1 MADGKFNRCILPHG
15 QFQSGLSA
23 GKSIMRMKA
32 MDAFR
37 RYIDETYK
45 DNPLSEEE
53 RKALLDRFEKMLT
66 V

>member
-1 MADGKFNRCILPHG
+1 MADGKFNRSILPHG

-32 MDAFR
+32 MNAFKL
-37 RYIDETYK
+37 YIEEEHRE
-45 DNPLSEEE
+45 NPLSEEE
-53 RKALLDRFEKMLT
+53 RKAVLERFEKMLM

>member
-1 MADGKFNRCILPHG
+1 MADGKFNRSILPHG

-32 MDAFR
+32 MNVFR
-37 RYIDETYK
+37 QYIEEEYREH
-45 DNPLSEEE
+45 PLSEEE

>member
-1 MADGKFNRCILPHG
+1 MADGKFNRSILPHG

-32 MDAFR
+32 MNAFR
-37 RYIDETYK
+37 QFIEEEHK
-45 DNPLSEEE
+45 DAPLSEEE
-53 RKALLDRFEKMLT
+53 RKALLERFEKMLT